1 MSDREWI
8 SAAEATEIIGVG
20 RSTVYRSL
28 RDPVERASVWGEEGV
43 GWRIKPL
50 SRRGI
55 FQVDR
60 KQAEHVAR
68 QRRSS
73 SDLE

>member
-1 MSDREWI
+1 MSDMEWI
-8 SAAEATEIIGVG
+8 SVTEATEIIGVG

-28 RDPVERASVWGEEGV
+28 KDPAERAEVWGAEGV

-60 KQAEHVAR
+60 SRAEHVAR
-68 QRRSS
+68 QRRGSGPT
-73 SDLE
+73 